1 MHMPSL
7 EWSLLVHLN
16 QKEDFL
22 KVLFP
27 KMVRINKK
35 SIGTK
40 YGSCTASLTTVTQG
54 VKNSVPVSE
63 SMNYSIVAVRQL
75 NAK

>member
-1 MHMPSL
+1 
-7 EWSLLVHLN
+7 
-16 QKEDFL
+16 
-22 KVLFP
+22 VLFP